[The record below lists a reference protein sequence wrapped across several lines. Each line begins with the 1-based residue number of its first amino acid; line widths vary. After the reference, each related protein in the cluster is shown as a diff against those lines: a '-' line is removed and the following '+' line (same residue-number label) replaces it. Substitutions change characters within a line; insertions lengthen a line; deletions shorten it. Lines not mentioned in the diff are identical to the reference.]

1 MHFVNR
7 DAELRELDAAAKR
20 GGLLVVFGRRRVG
33 KTRLL
38 RQWLQPRD
46 GLYSQAIEAQRDL
59 QIQQVFAD
67 LRPQLETQLV
77 PKTWPELL
85 EILALQ
91 KRRWMLCLDEFP
103 YLTAVDES
111 LPSQLQK
118 WLDHSL
124 PRGCPR
130 LSSPDFHHLFQETTE
145 ETETLKNISPLT
157 PFAPVKLNFSSLFTR
172 HSSIPVKPAL
182 PQVAEFPAREQR

>member
-1 MHFVNR
+1 MVFVNR

-38 RQWLQPRD
+38 RQWLQARD

-77 PKTWPELL
+77 P
-85 EILALQ
+85 IA
-91 KRRWMLCLDEFP
+91 
-103 YLTAVDES
+103 
-111 LPSQLQK
+111 
-118 WLDHSL
+118 
-124 PRGCPR
+124 
-130 LSSPDFHHLFQETTE
+130 
-145 ETETLKNISPLT
+145 
-157 PFAPVKLNFSSLFTR
+157 
-172 HSSIPVKPAL
+172 
-182 PQVAEFPAREQR
+182 